1 MKKWVLIVEDDVI
14 MRDTIRDILVFEGFE
29 VDCAQGADDAILRIR
44 SEKFD
49 LVITDI
55 LMPERDGYDII
66 NEVKSEGLKT
76 KVMAISGGGYI
87 SADAYLQMA
96 KELGAD
102 AILCKP
108 FDIDILLKQVEDL
121 LLSEESSK

>member
-1 MKKWVLIVEDDVI
+1 MKKRVLIVEDDAI
-14 MRDTIRDILVFEGFE
+14 MRETLLDILIFQGLDVK
-29 VDCAQGADDAILRIR
+29 CAQGANDAILRIR
-44 SEKFD
+44 REKFD

-96 KELGAD
+96 NDLGAD
-102 AILCKP
+102 SILCKP
-108 FDIDILLKQVEDL
+108 FDIDILLKQVEEL
-121 LLSEESSK
+121 LFSEESSI